1 MSFKKQLLLF
11 EKLCKISDKFSQKEK
26 EKYNMLLKLHKEDED
41 LDKLSLDFLN
51 ELLLKYQD
59 NSKKESA
66 RKNLENLFKK

>member
-1 MSFKKQLLLF
+1 MSFKEQSLLF
-11 EKLCKISDKFSQKEK
+11 EKLFKISDKFSQKEK

-51 ELLLKYQD
+51 ELLIKYQD

-66 RKNLENLFKK
+66 KKNLENLFKK